1 MNRRTVPMVAVA
13 LLVSVAVLA
22 GSPAP
27 AKGVVNINTATAEQL
42 ALLPRVGP
50 SLAQRIVAFRKANG
64 NFKSTGELV
73 AVRGIGE
80 KSFARLKPYLTTSGP
95 TTLKSKVRLSRSTHR
110 SGAKKT
116 N

>member
-1 MNRRTVPMVAVA
+1 MNRRTVPMVALA

-22 GSPAP
+22 GSPAQ
-27 AKGVVNINTATAEQL
+27 GVVNINTATAEQL
-42 ALLPRVGP
+42 ALLPHVGP
-50 SLAQRIVAFRKANG
+50 SLAQRIVQFRKDNG

-95 TTLKSKVRLSRSTHR
+95 TTLKTKVRLSRSTHR
-110 SGAKKT
+110 GSAKKS